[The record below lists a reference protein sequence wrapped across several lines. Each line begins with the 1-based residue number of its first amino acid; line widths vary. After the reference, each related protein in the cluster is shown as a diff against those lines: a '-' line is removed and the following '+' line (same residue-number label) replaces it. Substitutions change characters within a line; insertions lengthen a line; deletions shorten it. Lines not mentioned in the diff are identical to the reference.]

1 MTNPTENN
9 MSQESSASEPV
20 TSTASDRPATAGGPL
35 NLEQIRRMREA
46 QQTEEA
52 QSQPKRSD
60 NRPPRPPKSQKH
72 GGPEGAKSADS
83 SEKSDEDQPE
93 QPRRPKRQEVSQV
106 APRVE
111 IPNVRGPLSSDLERE
126 LEAAF
131 DEADL
136 NKLLVGDSNLKVG
149 IGLEEGQR
157 YTGRVIKI
165 HNENVFIAL
174 GGPDEGVVPLL
185 QFHNAPKVGD
195 QVDCVI
201 RGFNAEEGMYNIG
214 IPGEAVSVSDW
225 ADIDEGSVVEA
236 KVESA
241 NTGGL
246 ACKVGNIDGF
256 IPMSQIADYRVETPA
271 DFVGQK
277 LLCVVTE
284 SSPRRG
290 NLVLSHR
297 AILEREKEEKKKDRL
312 AKLEVGQAYDGVVRK
327 VMDFGA
333 FVDIGG
339 LDGLIHVS
347 QLSWERIKH
356 PSEVVKEGDK
366 IKVRIERVDPDTG
379 KIGLSYRSL
388 QDHPWENIDAQFP
401 IGTVVH
407 GTVSRI
413 ANFGAFVKLATGIEG
428 LIHVSELAN
437 RRVTNV
443 GNIVQEG
450 QPVEVKIL
458 SVDKESQRIGLSL
471 KQAAAPAEEEAAS
484 AEAQAVE
491 ATPAPKPSVKKRSEP
506 LKGGMDRPTGGEGF
520 GLKW

>member
-9 MSQESSASEPV
+9 MSQEPVASEPV
-20 TSTASDRPATAGGPL
+20 STNVSDRPATAGGPL
-35 NLEQIRRMREA
+35 NLEQIRRMRET
-46 QQTEEA
+46 QQAETK
-52 QSQPKRSD
+52 QSENKPSGT
-60 NRPPRPPKSQKH
+60 RPPRPPKTSRS
-72 GGPEGAKSADS
+72 GSADGAKSSDS
-83 SEKSDEDQPE
+83 SNADGEEQPE
-93 QPRRPKRQEVSQV
+93 QSRKPKRAEVSQV
-106 APRVE
+106 APKVQ
-111 IPNVRGPLSSDLERE
+111 IPNVRGPLSSELEEE

-131 DEADL
+131 SESDL
-136 NKLLVGDSNLKVG
+136 NKLLVGDATLKVG
-149 IGLEEGQR
+149 LSLEEGQR

-165 HNENVFIAL
+165 HNENVFISL

-185 QFHNAPKVGD
+185 QFDNAPKVGD

-214 IPGEAVSVSDW
+214 IPGGAVSVSDW

-236 KVESA
+236 RVESA

-271 DFVGQK
+271 DFIGQK

-312 AKLEVGQAYDGVVRK
+312 AKLEVGQAHDGVVRK

-339 LDGLIHVS
+339 LDGLLHVS
-347 QLSWERIKH
+347 QLSWDRINH

-366 IKVRIERVDPDTG
+366 IKVRIERVDLETG

-388 QDHPWENIDAQFP
+388 QDHPWENIDTQFP
-401 IGTVVH
+401 IGTVVR

-450 QPVEVKIL
+450 QPIEVKIL

-471 KQAAAPAEEEAAS
+471 KQASAPAEEETATAES
-484 AEAQAVE
+484 EATEAQ
-491 ATPAPKPSVKKRSEP
+491 PAPKPSVKKRSEP